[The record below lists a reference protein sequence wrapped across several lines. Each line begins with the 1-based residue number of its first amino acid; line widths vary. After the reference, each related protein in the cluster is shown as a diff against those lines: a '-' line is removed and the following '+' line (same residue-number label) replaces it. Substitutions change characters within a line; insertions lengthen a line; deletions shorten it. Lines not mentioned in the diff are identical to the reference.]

1 MLLNNLAEG
10 KVSLNRLTRFL
21 LADEVQDYV
30 QRGPNG
36 DISEAIAIRD
46 GAFSWSATVDG
57 VVGAAGAG
65 ATDSPAVTGNSSTSS
80 TSSSISSRNRGTL
93 RVPDLHIKKGELVAI
108 VGPVGSGKSTLLS
121 ALLGELNR
129 LDGNV
134 HVQGSVAYVPQSA
147 WIPNDNLR
155 NVILFGRPYERRRY
169 DAAVAACALTKDL
182 EQLDGG
188 DMTEIGERG
197 VNLRCAPFGPPG

>member
-30 QRGPNG
+30 QRGPSA
-36 DISEAIAIRD
+36 DITEAIAIRD
-46 GAFSWSATVDG
+46 GTFSWTAAAAEEDS
-57 VVGAAGAG
+57 AGAG
-65 ATDSPAVTGNSSTSS
+65 AGAAADAATGVAGE
-80 TSSSISSRNRGTL
+80 SSSSSSSSGGGSGGRNRGTL

-129 LDGNV
+129 QGGNV
-134 HVQGSVAYVPQSA
+134 HVKGSVAYVPQSA

-169 DAAVAACALTKDL
+169 EAAVAACALTKDL
-182 EQLDGG
+182 QQLEGG

-197 VNLRCAPFGPPG
+197 VNLR